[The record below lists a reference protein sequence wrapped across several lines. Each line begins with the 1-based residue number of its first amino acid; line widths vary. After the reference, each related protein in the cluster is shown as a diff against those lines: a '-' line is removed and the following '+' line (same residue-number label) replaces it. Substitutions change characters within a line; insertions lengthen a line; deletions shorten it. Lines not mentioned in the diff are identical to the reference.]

1 MALTLASL
9 MCILPLAVCS
19 EPKSWSF
26 MQSVGG
32 IAIGEALERKG
43 AWFLPVQANVAG
55 LESITVKPVMLNSAL
70 ICESVSARIV
80 GESIFLTVNAGLLRD
95 GYTRRCPEASLGT
108 PKAGEYRVFYGHGE
122 GEAAPLGRIVIGTN
136 K

>member
-9 MCILPLAVCS
+9 MCLLPLAVCS

-32 IAIGEALERKG
+32 IAIGEAVERQG
-43 AWFLPVQANVAG
+43 TWFLPVQANVAG
-55 LESITVKPVMLNSAL
+55 LENITVKPAMLNSGL
-70 ICESVSARIV
+70 ICASVSAKIV

-95 GYTRRCPEASLGT
+95 GYARRCPEASLGT
-108 PKAGEYRVFYGHGE
+108 PKAGEYRVFYGHEE
-122 GEAAPLGRIVIGTN
+122 GEAPSLGSIVIGTN

>member
-1 MALTLASL
+1 MALTFVSL
-9 MCILPLAVCS
+9 MCLLPLAVCS

-55 LESITVKPVMLNSAL
+55 LESITIKPVMLNSGL

-95 GYTRRCPEASLGT
+95 GYTQRCPEASLGT